1 MTCPLCHH
9 TCRLAPGEIGICR
22 ARVNIDGK
30 IINKFAGRLSSLA
43 LDPIE
48 KKPLS
53 RFHPGSKILSAGGFG
68 CNMTCPFCQNAS
80 ISQIA
85 AKEIISN
92 SHHYSPAE
100 LIKIAEQARGEGN
113 IGIAFTYNEPL
124 INYEYILETFE
135 LARDRELET
144 ILITNGCFRPGIVER
159 IARVTTAWNI
169 DLKCFNKEGYESLSG
184 DFDLVKSTIEI
195 AAATS
200 HLEVTTLVIPGF
212 SDDEEE
218 MKALTLWLAGLD
230 PEIPYHLSR
239 YFPHYKMAYPPPTP
253 LAAMSKLKS
262 IAEQNLS
269 TVILGNV

>member
-9 TCRLAPGEIGICR
+9 TCRLLPGEVGVCHAR
-22 ARVNIDGK
+22 ANIDGK

-53 RFHPGSKILSAGGFG
+53 RFHPGKKILSAGGFG
-68 CNMTCPFCQNAS
+68 CNMACPFCQNAS

-85 AKEIISN
+85 AEKIIFDSYQ
-92 SHHYSPAE
+92 YSSAE
-100 LIKIAEQARGEGN
+100 LIKIAEQARSEGN

-124 INYEYILETFE
+124 INFEYILETFE
-135 LARDRELET
+135 LARLRGLET
-144 ILITNGCFRPGIVER
+144 ILITNGSFRPGIVRR
-159 IARVTTAWNI
+159 IAEVTTAWNI
-169 DLKCFNKEGYESLSG
+169 DLKCFNKEGYESLCG

-195 AAATS
+195 AARTA
-200 HLEVTTLVIPGF
+200 HLEVTTLVIPDF
-212 SDDEEE
+212 SDDEQE
-218 MKALTLWLAGLD
+218 MKELTGWLAGID

-239 YFPHYKMAYPPPTP
+239 YFPRYKMAVPPPTP
-253 LAAMSKLKS
+253 PETMSRLKK

-269 TVILGNV
+269 TVILGNI